1 MSINNDKNIYSTSD
15 LALAV
20 TLSLFYQ
27 IHSMDSSNPKRIMF
41 IFLKDRNFDLY
52 LERYWKG
59 ELKVDPQKYF
69 QHLKLLKNRIYN
81 G

>member
-1 MSINNDKNIYSTSD
+1 MYQGKNNIYKTSD
-15 LALAV
+15 LALAA
-20 TLSLFYQ
+20 TLSIFYQ
-27 IHSMDSSNPKRIMF
+27 IHSMDSSNPKRIKF

-69 QHLKLLKNRIYN
+69 QHLKILKNRIYN